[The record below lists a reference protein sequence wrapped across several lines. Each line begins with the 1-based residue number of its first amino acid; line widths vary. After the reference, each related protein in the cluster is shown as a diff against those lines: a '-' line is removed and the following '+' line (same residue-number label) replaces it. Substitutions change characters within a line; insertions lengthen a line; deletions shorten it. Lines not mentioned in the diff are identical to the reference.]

1 MPHWIIAVN
10 VLNNLWLKVF
20 CKRAGKRDK
29 ITYLEAFMLLHQEEK
44 KSEGTHFGPR
54 ATSMAGIFP
63 LCQCPVRSQE
73 APLDLGNLTLISP
86 PEPWVTL
93 TVGNKL
99 TDFVI
104 WCHISLETPRQH
116 RRHLNLSLPLEF
128 HSFSQLLDCRWLKPR
143 EFLTGLCK

>member
-1 MPHWIIAVN
+1 M
-10 VLNNLWLKVF
+10 F

-93 TVGNKL
+93 TVRNKL

-104 WCHISLETPRQH
+104 WVPHILGNTKAAQETSQSIPATRVSFILTTS
-116 RRHLNLSLPLEF
+116 RLPLIE
-128 HSFSQLLDCRWLKPR
+128 
-143 EFLTGLCK
+143 T

>member
-1 MPHWIIAVN
+1 M
-10 VLNNLWLKVF
+10 LNNLWLKVF

-104 WCHISLETPRQH
+104 WVPHILGNTKAAQETSQSIPDTRV
-116 RRHLNLSLPLEF
+116 
-128 HSFSQLLDCRWLKPR
+128 SFILTTSRLLLI
-143 EFLTGLCK
+143 ET